1 MNDAADG
8 MTTAANGMTD
18 AANGINNAAGYIN
31 QAAGITSQ
39 TSSNISNE
47 LIPAVQN
54 AGAQFSQVGQQ
65 INDLL
70 TGYGQTT
77 TEKLTEANTT
87 ISTAQQ
93 SMSNAAAALQAI
105 QASASEDGTVSS
117 ESLSEVIGALND
129 AASGMSGVDGSYMKQ
144 LFRTGFTVSI
154 RCIQSALLHSGKSEC
169 YCFKA

>member
-1 MNDAADG
+1 MCIRDRNDAADG

-105 QASASEDGTVSS
+105 QASASEDGTVSAD
-117 ESLSEVIGALND
+117 VYKRQYIA
-129 AASGMSGVDGSYMKQ
+129 
-144 LFRTGFTVSI
+144 
-154 RCIQSALLHSGKSEC
+154 
-169 YCFKA
+169 